1 MNTKLASS
9 TSMVT
14 APWKFFLLLA
24 TLLFSYALTVHADD
38 HAEEAAVEGLPALRE
53 LFQDGVCSQVL

>member
-38 HAEEAAVEGLPALRE
+38 HAEEAAVE
-53 LFQDGVCSQVL
+53 